1 MARSGRRVRHWRQTA
16 IAGGTRTGTSG
27 PNQDGGP
34 RDSLRSAR
42 HPASQPVLAPRG
54 ISLGVAMNDL
64 LVIGMTIVIFAVFF
78 LIVKGVE
85 HLER

>member
-1 MARSGRRVRHWRQTA
+1 M
-16 IAGGTRTGTSG
+16 
-27 PNQDGGP
+27 D
-34 RDSLRSAR
+34 
-42 HPASQPVLAPRG
+42 
-54 ISLGVAMNDL
+54 DL